1 MKQYRTET
9 QWIEICQAAVN
20 GNWNIAGLIAAERG
34 FFAEDLVSFWQD
46 EEEHILELGTDLVF
60 IAELAQQFRAV
71 SGTSMIANFAATEED
86 LEIAFNNHSKAKK

>member
-34 FFAEDLVSFWQD
+34 FFAVDLVRFWQD
-46 EEEHILELGTDLVF
+46 EEVHILELSTDLVF
-60 IAELAQQFRAV
+60 IAELAQAFRAV
-71 SGTSMIANFAATEED
+71 AKEDMAAD
-86 LEIAFNNHSKAKK
+86 IAFISQHKK

>member
-1 MKQYRTET
+1 MKEYRTQA
-9 QWIEICQAAVN
+9 QWIEICEAAVN

-71 SGTSMIANFAATEED
+71 AKTPLIADFAALEED